1 MARVVM
7 STKSKKAAC
16 RITVSRLSILIACI
30 LAVGLPVL
38 MLGWTSGHGATVGA
52 PEANVTAPNMLTF
65 TSVGTTPY
73 LGLLRHPISWTGP
86 SVMTPVTLE
95 NRIDGG
101 AWRVLA
107 THLPASG
114 TFSWTAPDLDATT
127 VEFRLSAPGVTSA
140 ISEPFPLAS
149 STTIRKRAA
158 AAVLRFNADSA
169 HPVTGMPIN
178 EAPVSE
184 LDSGKFNSQFFV
196 PAMLGYQ
203 IVMAVLGHNARTVDA
218 TFIAGADDAALLADL
233 RRKITTLEDIM
244 ANDVYCDEETG
255 KCAMYQV
262 YVTSGAT
269 PPRGN
274 WEGIVSHLDN
284 TFVIVGLRVARNYLS
299 SLERE
304 ADLVARLD
312 TLLDRFS
319 HRMWFADAYLMQGAP
334 NNPRAG
340 GAIDRL
346 LHEGRTSILSAR
358 ARDEI
363 TAAEF
368 RRLIEIL
375 HLRSV
380 PGVNANG
387 DVMDALPYTGSALEI
402 IAAHPF
408 MTAEATTRFGPMTLE
423 RLLDA
428 RVVQAHRLGLPA
440 AGATG
445 TADGFGAFTGFTLAP
460 AEWSPDEHHNRQV
473 LVLPAAGMWVALETP
488 DAIRNFM
495 AAYRSARDA
504 GIIHPVYGLPN
515 YVDVGQ
521 SGVVNPTD
529 PVYGTLEINQMGVAL
544 LNGLSGSSALESI
557 LRQTPGWDQTLHD
570 YVALASRIYRE
581 GERPSVDNGGAVE
594 HRANASGTRVKR
606 LSTPDSALT
615 FDIDFQAGAS
625 DWEMGIRFSNADT
638 GVLDTLV
645 IDIDEAD
652 GTDIRELLWQ
662 SVDTA
667 NWDAFATVNVKL
679 GALHGPKRI
688 TIRLETADTVGIDL
702 DRFILTP
709 VDQPTHAALSHR
721 SFAPRCDNSVISAAV
736 SAHC

>member
-1 MARVVM
+1 MTRVVVAE
-7 STKSKKAAC
+7 KSKKAAM
-16 RITVSRLSILIACI
+16 RITISRLSLWIAGI

-38 MLGWTSGHGATVGA
+38 MLGWASEYGATVDI
-52 PEANVTAPNMLTF
+52 PKVNVTAPNVEPPTLLF

-86 SVMTPVTLE
+86 GVTTLVTLE
-95 NRIDGG
+95 SRIDGG
-101 AWRVLA
+101 AWHVLA
-107 THLPASG
+107 TDLTASE
-114 TFSWTAPDLDATT
+114 TFAWTAPDLDATT
-127 VEFRLSAPGVTSA
+127 VEFRLSAPGVTGA

-169 HPVTGMPIN
+169 NSVTGMPIN
-178 EAPVSE
+178 EAAVSE
-184 LDSGKFNSQFFV
+184 LDSGVFNSQFFV

-203 IVMAVLGHNARTVDA
+203 MMMAVLGHNTRVADA
-218 TFIAGADDAALLADL
+218 TFTAGADDAALLADL

-244 ANDVYCDEETG
+244 ANDVYCDKETG

-262 YVTSGAT
+262 YVTSGT
-269 PPRGN
+269 SPQRGD

-284 TFVIVGLRVARNYLS
+284 TFVIVGLGITRNYLT
-299 SLERE
+299 SLERDAGLE
-304 ADLVARLD
+304 ARLD
-312 TLLDRFS
+312 ALLERFS
-319 HRMWFADAYLMQGAP
+319 HRMWLADAYLMQGAP

-363 TAAEF
+363 TAEEF
-368 RRLIEIL
+368 RLLIEML
-375 HLRSV
+375 HLRSTHGINSNG
-380 PGVNANG
+380 GVI
-387 DVMDALPYTGSALEI
+387 DALPFTGSALEI

-408 MTAEATTRFGPMTLE
+408 MTSEATTRFGPMILE

-428 RVVQAHRLGLPA
+428 RIAQAHRLGLPA

-445 TADGFGAFTGFTLAP
+445 TANGFGAFTGFTLAP
-460 AEWSPDEHHNRQV
+460 AELSHDERRNLQV
-473 LVLPAAGMWVALETP
+473 LVPPAAGMWVALETT

-495 AAYRSARDA
+495 AAYRTARDA
-504 GIIHPVYGLPN
+504 GMIHPVYGLPN
-515 YVDVGQ
+515 YVDVGH
-521 SGVVNPTD
+521 SGVVNTAD

-544 LNGLSGSSALESI
+544 LNGLNGTYALEPI
-557 LRQTPGWDQTLHD
+557 LRQTPGWDRALHD

-581 GERPSVDNGGAVE
+581 GERPSVDHGGPVE
-594 HRANASGTRVKR
+594 RRTNASGTRVKR
-606 LSTPDSALT
+606 LSTPGSALT
-615 FDIDFQAGAS
+615 FDIDFQAGTS
-625 DWEMGIRFSNADT
+625 DWEMEIRFSNADT
-638 GVLDTLV
+638 GVLDALV

-652 GTDIRELLWQ
+652 GADLRELIWQ

-667 NWDAFATVNVKL
+667 NWDTFATVNIRL
-679 GALHGPKRI
+679 GALHGPKKI
-688 TIRLETADTVGIDL
+688 TIRLETADRGGIEL

-709 VDQPTHAALSHR
+709 LDQSPKVALQAA
-721 SFAPRCDNSVISAAV
+721 
-736 SAHC
+736 